1 MLRRLLG
8 EDIELKTCLS
18 PTLGQVMADSGQIHQ
33 ILMNLVV
40 NARDAMPDGGELILE
55 TSNAE
60 VDSSYVQEHP
70 ESTAGAFVLLA
81 VTDSGIGMDEE
92 TSKHIFEPFFTTKG
106 PSRGSGLG
114 LATVYGIVK
123 QSQGWI
129 GLSTRPGKGTTFEIY
144 LPRITADLATEL
156 DADDSRADLGGSET
170 VLVVED
176 QDEVRGLAA
185 KVLKDYGYR
194 VFEAADGAKA
204 LALVEGFSGLIDLL
218 LTDVVLPGMNGREL
232 AECIRKLIPAVK
244 VLYTSGYSQ
253 NLIANRGVLYGDVA
267 YIAKP
272 YTPDGLAT
280 KVREVLLS

>member
-1 MLRRLLG
+1 
-8 EDIELKTCLS
+8 
-18 PTLGQVMADSGQIHQ
+18 
-33 ILMNLVV
+33 
-40 NARDAMPDGGELILE
+40 MPDGGELILE

-60 VDSSYVQEHP
+60 IDSGYVLEHP
-70 ESTAGAFVLLA
+70 DATAGAFVLLA
-81 VTDSGIGMDEE
+81 VTDSGTGMDEE

-129 GLSTRPGKGTTFEIY
+129 GLSTRPGKGTAFEIY
-144 LPRITADLATEL
+144 LPRITADIANDP
-156 DADDSRADLGGSET
+156 DADDSRADLCGSET

-176 QDEVRGLAA
+176 QDEVRGLTT
-185 KVLKDYGYR
+185 KVLTDYGYR

-204 LALVEGFSGLIDLL
+204 LALVKGFSGLIDLL

-232 AECIRKLIPAVK
+232 AECIRKLLPTVK

>member
-1 MLRRLLG
+1 
-8 EDIELKTCLS
+8 
-18 PTLGQVMADSGQIHQ
+18 
-33 ILMNLVV
+33 
-40 NARDAMPDGGELILE
+40 
-55 TSNAE
+55 
-60 VDSSYVQEHP
+60 
-70 ESTAGAFVLLA
+70 
-81 VTDSGIGMDEE
+81 MDEE

-106 PSRGSGLG
+106 PSQGSGLG

-129 GLSTRPGKGTTFEIY
+129 GLSTKPGRGTGFEIY
-144 LPRITADLATEL
+144 LPRVTADVETHTDTEQG
-156 DADDSRADLGGSET
+156 RANLEGSET

-176 QDEVRGLAA
+176 QDEVRGLAT
-185 KVLKDYGYR
+185 KVLQDYGYR
-194 VFEAADGAKA
+194 VLEAADGAKA
-204 LALVEGFSGLIDLL
+204 LALVNGYPGPIDLL

-232 AECIRKLIPAVK
+232 AECLKKLLPAVK

-280 KVREVLLS
+280 KVREVLVS

>member
-1 MLRRLLG
+1 
-8 EDIELKTCLS
+8 
-18 PTLGQVMADSGQIHQ
+18 
-33 ILMNLVV
+33 
-40 NARDAMPDGGELILE
+40 
-55 TSNAE
+55 
-60 VDSSYVQEHP
+60 
-70 ESTAGAFVLLA
+70 
-81 VTDSGIGMDEE
+81 
-92 TSKHIFEPFFTTKG
+92 
-106 PSRGSGLG
+106 
-114 LATVYGIVK
+114 
-123 QSQGWI
+123 
-129 GLSTRPGKGTTFEIY
+129 
-144 LPRITADLATEL
+144 
-156 DADDSRADLGGSET
+156 